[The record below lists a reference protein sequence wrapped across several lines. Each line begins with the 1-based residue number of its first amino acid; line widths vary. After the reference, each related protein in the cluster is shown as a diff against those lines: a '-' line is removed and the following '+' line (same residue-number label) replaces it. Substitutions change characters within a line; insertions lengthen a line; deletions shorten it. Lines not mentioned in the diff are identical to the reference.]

1 MTTMF
6 NGISCADLYDRSVA
20 AFRQSTAILFNDEKY
35 TYDDLQKNAYSLAN
49 ALNKLGLK
57 KGDRVGFLMGNCP
70 EYIYCEYALGK
81 LGMVRVPL
89 AALLNSKDHIYMMNQ
104 SECKVLIY
112 HEKMAPRVKEM
123 IPALETVKHFICT
136 AKDPATVMAG
146 HEHLQSLIAKNAPE
160 VPKVELDC
168 EDLVGI
174 FYTGGT
180 TGLPKGV
187 MLTQNTW
194 VGTFISETAFR
205 PRTQINPTT
214 PMVPMCGSFMMR
226 NTSPRSRPA

>member
-89 AALLNSKDHIYMMNQ
+89 AALLNSKDHIYMSLERMMKCGVGKCGHCAIGDRYCCIDGPVFPYTEIEN
-104 SECKVLIY
+104 I
-112 HEKMAPRVKEM
+112 KEA
-123 IPALETVKHFICT
+123 I
-136 AKDPATVMAG
+136 
-146 HEHLQSLIAKNAPE
+146 
-160 VPKVELDC
+160 
-168 EDLVGI
+168 
-174 FYTGGT
+174 
-180 TGLPKGV
+180 
-187 MLTQNTW
+187 
-194 VGTFISETAFR
+194 
-205 PRTQINPTT
+205 
-214 PMVPMCGSFMMR
+214 
-226 NTSPRSRPA
+226 